1 MEITEIRVKLVEDN
15 SERLKAFCS
24 VTFDGMFVVRDV
36 KVIEGPTG
44 PFVAM
49 PSRKLTDR
57 CQRCSAKNHLRARY
71 CGNCGTRLKEN
82 RTATRGG
89 RVKLHTDI
97 AHPIHSECRKWL
109 QEAVVEAYR
118 AETQESEKPGYVA
131 PAHVDD
137 YDDFEDV
144 IASLDAGRKPRP
156 ERPDLPERP
165 EPVQRPESIER
176 PEPVQRPEPIE
187 RPEPAEPPEPVE
199 PQQAAVDHEERTSE
213 EPIDEKPAPPS
224 ESSGQRKF
232 GAGILD

>member
-89 RVKLHTDI
+89 RVKLHADV

-156 ERPDLPERP
+156 EWPDLP
-165 EPVQRPESIER
+165 
-176 PEPVQRPEPIE
+176 E

-224 ESSGQRKF
+224 ESSGRRKF